1 MAPQLQAKL
10 DQLARACRIL
20 EMEGHGDMTLGHLS
34 LRDPQGRGYWLKR
47 NAYGLGEILSHR
59 DFVLVDHEGCKLEGE
74 GGRHSEWPIHS
85 QILLARPDVEVV
97 AHTHPPHAS
106 VLSAFADPLQPYTL
120 DADYFEA
127 VACHRDDSALLKTR
141 EQGQALAQALGRLD
155 AVLMANHGVTFC
167 GPSIEHAVCVGL
179 FLERAARLHLLGASA
194 GGQAVF
200 PDSQTRARRRAQIMS
215 PIHIEHSWNYF
226 SRKLDGLAAQRG
238 QDRLFS

>member
-1 MAPQLQAKL
+1 MTPELQLQL
-10 DQLARACRIL
+10 DHLARACRIL

-47 NAYGLGEILSHR
+47 NAFGLGEILSHK
-59 DFVLVDHEGCKLEGE
+59 DFVLVDHEGQQLQGE

-85 QILLARPDVEVV
+85 QILLARPDVQVV

-106 VLSAFADPLQPYTL
+106 VLSAFVDPIEPYTL

-127 VACHRDDSALLKTR
+127 IACHRDDSALLKTK
-141 EQGQALAQALGRLD
+141 EQGRALAQALGQLD

-167 GPSIEHAVCVGL
+167 GRSIEHAVCVGL
-179 FLERAARLHLLGASA
+179 FLERAARLHLMGASA
-194 GGQAVF
+194 GGRPVF
-200 PDSQTRARRRAQIMS
+200 PDAATRARRRAQIMS

-226 SRKLDGLAAQRG
+226 SRKLDLQASSRG
-238 QDRLFS
+238 QERLFN

>member
-1 MAPQLQAKL
+1 
-10 DQLARACRIL
+10 
-20 EMEGHGDMTLGHLS
+20 
-34 LRDPQGRGYWLKR
+34 
-47 NAYGLGEILSHR
+47 
-59 DFVLVDHEGCKLEGE
+59 
-74 GGRHSEWPIHS
+74 
-85 QILLARPDVEVV
+85 VV

-226 SRKLDGLAAQRG
+226 SRKLDWLAAQRG
-238 QDRLFS
+238 QERLFS